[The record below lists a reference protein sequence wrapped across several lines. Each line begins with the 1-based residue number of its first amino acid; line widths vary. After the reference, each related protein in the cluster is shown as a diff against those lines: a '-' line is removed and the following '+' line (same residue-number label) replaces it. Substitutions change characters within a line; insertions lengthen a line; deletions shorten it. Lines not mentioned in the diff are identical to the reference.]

1 MSINRRTAI
10 AVRSIGVASAAA
22 ALSLAVGGTAFA
34 CDIRDFTADVSCN
47 TATGK
52 ADVKV
57 TDTDTSGTAV
67 DVTVYV
73 GDKNVGSGHFNG
85 ASTTQSID
93 IQVPW
98 YADSTY
104 RVHVQTVGS
113 NRVDSDVTKGS
124 LTTNGTTCAAPT
136 TPTPTPTDST
146 TPPASTPPAST
157 PPTTAPASPTP
168 SASTTS
174 PAPAVGDTNAPSPA
188 AGTQDLAE
196 TGGGSNTGMIAG
208 IAAALVAAGA
218 GAVFFLRRKTATAR
232 H

>member
-10 AVRSIGVASAAA
+10 AVRSIGVVSAAA

-47 TATGK
+47 TATGG

-57 TDTDTSGTAV
+57 TDTDTSRNPV

-73 GDKNVGSGHFNG
+73 GDEKVGSGHFEG

-93 IQVPW
+93 IAVPW
-98 YADSTY
+98 HADSTY
-104 RVHVQTVGS
+104 RVHVKTL
-113 NRVDSDVTKGS
+113 NNNLVDSDVTKGS
-124 LTTNGTTCAAPT
+124 LTTNGKACAAPT

-146 TPPASTPPAST
+146 PPATTPPATT

-188 AGTQDLAE
+188 AGAQDLAE

-208 IAAALVAAGA
+208 IAAALVAAGG